1 MPLFKYTA
9 KDINGKSVSG
19 QVESADEAALV
30 KILQQEGLVPTEV
43 RKHGGKG
50 GGITLSFLPFGK
62 GVPYGELVGFT
73 RQLST
78 MISAGLPLT
87 DSLIIL
93 QKQTKSAS
101 FAKTLS
107 EVVVAVEGGLSL
119 SQAMS
124 SHPGTF
130 DVIFIK
136 LIESGETGG
145 VLDKVL
151 SKLAQSMEKEREF
164 KSKTKGAFVY
174 PAIVVTV
181 MVVVMS
187 LMMIFVIPKLTGLY
201 AEIGT
206 QLPLVTR
213 IMIGLSNFM
222 IKFWWL
228 LIILI
233 VGFVISFKAF
243 AKTPKGSDLVSKFV
257 LKVPVWGK
265 LRRTLVLTEFTR
277 TLGLLIGTG
286 IPIIVALKTV
296 RDILNSSTYRDG
308 IDVAIS
314 RVERGSPL
322 YQPIAA
328 NPAFPPII
336 AQMIRVGEE
345 TGKMDE
351 VLSRLSMY
359 FEEESENLVRNLTTA
374 MEPIILVVLGAGVGV
389 MVLSIILPIYNLTAQ
404 F

>member
-9 KDINGKSVSG
+9 KDVNGKSVRG
-19 QVESADEAALV
+19 EVESADEAALV
-30 KILQQEGLVPTEV
+30 KILQQEGLIPVKIE
-43 RKHGGKG
+43 RHGHGAG
-50 GGITLSFLPFGK
+50 GGALSIIPFGK

-87 DSLIIL
+87 DSLLIL
-93 QKQTKSAS
+93 QRQTKSPH
-101 FAKTLS
+101 FEKVLS
-107 EVVVAVEGGLSL
+107 DVVAAVEGGVSL

-124 SHPGTF
+124 AHPEVF

-174 PAIVVTV
+174 PLIVVTV
-181 MVVVMS
+181 MVIVMA

-206 QLPLVTR
+206 QLPLITR
-213 IMIGLSNFM
+213 IMIGLSNFLV
-222 IKFWWL
+222 KFWWL
-228 LIILI
+228 VLMLVIAFIL
-233 VGFVISFKAF
+233 GFRAF
-243 AKTPKGSDLVSKFV
+243 AKTPKGSDLISRLV
-257 LKVPVWGK
+257 LKIPVWGK
-265 LRRTLVLTEFTR
+265 LRKTLVLSEFTR

-336 AQMIRVGEE
+336 SQMIRVGEE

-351 VLSRLSMY
+351 VLTRLAAY

-374 MEPIILVVLGAGVGV
+374 MEPIILVILGAGVGV

>member
-9 KDINGKSVSG
+9 KDVNGKSVSG
-19 QVESADEAALV
+19 QVEAADEAALV